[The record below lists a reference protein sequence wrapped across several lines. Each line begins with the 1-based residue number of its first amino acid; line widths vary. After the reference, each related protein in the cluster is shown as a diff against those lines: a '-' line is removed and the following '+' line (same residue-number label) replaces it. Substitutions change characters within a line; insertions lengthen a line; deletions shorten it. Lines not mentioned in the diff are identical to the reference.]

1 MINVTL
7 KDGVVKQYEQGT
19 TVAEVAKSLGA
30 GLYKAACAG
39 KVDGKAVDLRTPLE
53 SDCTLS
59 ILTFDDPE
67 GKHAFW
73 HTASHVLAQAVM
85 RLYPGTK
92 YTIGPAVENGFY
104 YDFDVEKPFTPE
116 DLAAI
121 EKEMAAIVKS
131 GVELDRFELDAPQAR
146 ELMKDQPYK
155 LELID
160 KHAASGEKV
169 SFYRQDDFTD
179 RCAGPHL
186 MTAAPLNAI
195 SLLQSTGAYW
205 HGDSSNKM
213 LCRVYGIAFPK
224 ASELSDYLH
233 MLEEAKRRDP
243 RKLWREPGLLDRH
256 EGGPAFQ

>member
-1 MINVTL
+1 MMINVTL

-19 TVAEVAKSLGA
+19 TAAEVAKSLGA
-30 GLYKAACAG
+30 GLYKAACAA

-59 ILTFDDPE
+59 ILTFDAPE

-85 RLYPGTK
+85 RLYPDTK

-169 SFYRQDDFTD
+169 SFYR
-179 RCAGPHL
+179 HL
-186 MTAAPLNAI
+186 RRSASDERRAAQGNQAAPKHRR
-195 SLLQSTGAYW
+195 LLAWRQQQQDALPRIRHCLPQGE
-205 HGDSSNKM
+205 
-213 LCRVYGIAFPK
+213 RVK
-224 ASELSDYLH
+224 RLSAH
-233 MLEEAKRRDP
+233 AGGGQA
-243 RKLWREPGLLDRH
+243 PGPPQAWARA
-256 EGGPAFQ
+256 GSI